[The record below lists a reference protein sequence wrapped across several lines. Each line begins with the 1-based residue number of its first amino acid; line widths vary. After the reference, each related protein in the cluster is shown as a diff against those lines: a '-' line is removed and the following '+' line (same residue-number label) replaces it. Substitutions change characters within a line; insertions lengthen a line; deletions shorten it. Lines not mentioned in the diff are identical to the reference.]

1 VDTAVKTAETGYM
14 QRRLVKSLEDLCSQ
28 YDLTVRNSVGNVVQ
42 FKYGADGL
50 DPAAMEG
57 HDKPVDLNR
66 ILLDVTARY
75 PCRSEPCLSAAQ
87 IQDITSQ
94 VLSSQV
100 YFGCSEEF
108 RKDLSEFMKSYSKQ
122 VDDTHLRLGIET
134 TDVGK
139 VRGDSA
145 DASMQDTAHEAL
157 RLTETQLV
165 MLLKKCASVY
175 MKARTEPGTAVGAL
189 CAQSIGEPATQMTL
203 KTFHFAG
210 VAAMNITLGVP
221 RIKEIINAARTI
233 STPIITVPLETDD
246 DEEAARIVKMR
257 IEKTILGEIC
267 SYLEEV
273 YRKDQCYIHVKLN
286 RERIRLLK
294 IEVDVNTVQESL
306 LAAPKLKLRHQVC
319 ALTFTDSCAIFRC
332 FYSCV
337 CGSSVLSFHLN
348 GVCSMYSQLAKTH
361 LLYTHLSLQRVQY
374 IM

>member
-1 VDTAVKTAETGYM
+1 
-14 QRRLVKSLEDLCSQ
+14 
-28 YDLTVRNSVGNVVQ
+28 
-42 FKYGADGL
+42 
-50 DPAAMEG
+50 
-57 HDKPVDLNR
+57 
-66 ILLDVTARY
+66 
-75 PCRSEPCLSAAQ
+75 
-87 IQDITSQ
+87 
-94 VLSSQV
+94 
-100 YFGCSEEF
+100 
-108 RKDLSEFMKSYSKQ
+108 
-122 VDDTHLRLGIET
+122 
-134 TDVGK
+134 
-139 VRGDSA
+139 
-145 DASMQDTAHEAL
+145 
-157 RLTETQLV
+157 
-165 MLLKKCASVY
+165 
-175 MKARTEPGTAVGAL
+175 
-189 CAQSIGEPATQMTL
+189 MTL